1 MPIVQ
6 QIGEWGAR
14 LVGKGEPHGQ
24 APKVED
30 SRGGSVRWGG
40 GEKIFEGI

>member
-6 QIGEWGAR
+6 QIGEWVAR

-24 APKVED
+24 APEVQD
-30 SRGGSVRWGG
+30 S
-40 GEKIFEGI
+40 